1 MEKCSHFVES
11 LVARLAGG
19 SANFTVTDTFTAHC
33 QKHGQYTAKRYQSG
47 RVSPCPTCLKEKKMK
62 NFKNMLK
69 KLNGITVCKLLKLCV
84 KN

>member
-19 SANFTVTDTFTAHC
+19 SANFTVTDTFRI
-33 QKHGQYTAKRYQSG
+33 AKNTVNTPQNAIKVVEFRLAQLA
-47 RVSPCPTCLKEKKMK
+47 LKKKKMK